1 MQTRGLGHATP
12 PQCLAMQDA
21 EMETVAHQ
29 DHGRDA
35 PTGGESPGG
44 HPPTPRPPTGA
55 CRVWSPGGSVSESMG
70 HGRLTDSTSW
80 EAQGRR
86 ETEALR
92 G

>member
-44 HPPTPRPPTGA
+44 HPPTPRPPQAPAGSGA
-55 CRVWSPGGSVSESMG
+55 QEGLCPSP
-70 HGRLTDSTSW
+70 
-80 EAQGRR
+80 
-86 ETEALR
+86 R
-92 G
+92 GMAG